1 MQKSTREVIEFLSG
15 GLFRETIDLILF
27 AASVGVN
34 LYKTA
39 FALRQKLLFSSYY
52 ARKKGWLAKGRESL
66 QLTVRGKHRLARVLP
81 YYRKERPWR
90 NRFFLITYDI
100 KERRRV
106 QRDQLRKWL
115 WQNGCRMI
123 QESVWISVYDLTE
136 AIAVSGLIDD
146 KNDLVLVSWLE
157 KGMGVGRE
165 KIKDLVARIYQKELE
180 SVNRKYYQFINS
192 VNKKIKLTVEEIFS
206 LKMRFLAILKDDPQL
221 PFKLLP
227 ADWQGEKAYKLYM
240 KL

>member
-1 MQKSTREVIEFLSG
+1 
-15 GLFRETIDLILF
+15 
-27 AASVGVN
+27 
-34 LYKTA
+34 
-39 FALRQKLLFSSYY
+39 
-52 ARKKGWLAKGRESL
+52 
-66 QLTVRGKHRLARVLP
+66 
-81 YYRKERPWR
+81 
-90 NRFFLITYDI
+90 
-100 KERRRV
+100 
-106 QRDQLRKWL
+106 
-115 WQNGCRMI
+115 
-123 QESVWISVYDLTE
+123 
-136 AIAVSGLIDD
+136 
-146 KNDLVLVSWLE
+146 
-157 KGMGVGRE
+157 MGVGRE